1 MEVFELI
8 MIICF
13 GLSWPFS
20 LYKSIKSKSTKGKS
34 AVFLCAVIIGYT
46 SGIIGKIVNNNITY
60 VFVFY
65 CINLLMVALDLVFY
79 FINRRNEKKLAE
91 NK

>member
-1 MEVFELI
+1 MLVFELI

-13 GLSWPFS
+13 GVSWPFS

-34 AVFLCAVIIGYT
+34 AIFLIAVIIGYA
-46 SGIIGKIVNNNITY
+46 SGIIGKIVNDNITY

-65 CINLLMVALDLVFY
+65 CINLCMVALDLVFY
-79 FINRRNEKKLAE
+79 FINRRNEKKLTE

>member
-1 MEVFELI
+1 MQVFELI

-34 AVFLCAVIIGYT
+34 AVFLCAVIVGYA
-46 SGIIGKIVNNNITY
+46 SGIIGKIVNDNITY

-65 CINLLMVALDLVFY
+65 CINLFMVALDLVFF
-79 FINRRNEKKLAE
+79 FINRKNEKKSAQ
-91 NK
+91 